1 MRATIVVPATAA
13 NLGPGFDVFGLA
25 LELVNEVTID
35 TDAEPGVAWSGEGAD
50 DLPTDGTDMVSSTIA
65 RIGRS
70 MQSEV
75 PPIALHGMHGVPVE
89 RGLGSSSAA
98 TVTGVV
104 AASLLL
110 GLGWERDPAS
120 VFAATAEIEG
130 HPDNAAPA
138 VFGGF
143 TIAMPDGYVHR
154 VDLHPSIRPVV
165 LVPPS
170 RLATGDAR
178 AALPDR
184 IAMADAVFNL
194 AHAALAVEA
203 FTIDPSLLRRALRDR
218 LHQDARLELAGVE
231 PVAADLEVAGVAW
244 CVSGAG
250 PTLLAFETDDRALPE
265 RSIDLAGWRVLRPG
279 LRSDGFEVRGG

>member
-25 LELVNEVTID
+25 LEIVNEVTID
-35 TDAEPGVAWSGEGAD
+35 TDAEPGVAWSGEGED
-50 DLPTDGTDMVSSTIA
+50 DLPTDGTDLVSSTIA

-75 PPIALHGMHGVPVE
+75 PPFALHGRHGVPVE

-120 VFAATAEIEG
+120 VFAAAAEIEG

-143 TIAMPDGYVHR
+143 TIAMPDGYVR
-154 VDLHPSIRPVV
+154 RMDPHPSVRPVV

-170 RLATGDAR
+170 PLATGEAR

-184 IAMADAVFNL
+184 IPMADAVFNV

-203 FTIDPSLLRRALRDR
+203 FTTDPSLLRRALRDR
-218 LHQDARLELAGVE
+218 LHQDARLEMAGVE
-231 PVAADLEVAGVAW
+231 PVAADLESAGLAW

-250 PTLLAFETDDRALPE
+250 PTLLAFETDDHALPE
-265 RSIDLAGWRVLRPG
+265 IDLAGWRVLRPG
-279 LRSDGFEVRGG
+279 LRSGGFEVRDG